1 MEDEF
6 LILFFTM
13 TIMVGV
19 INIFLI
25 IMSFKKLGLKLSGID
40 RRILELSM
48 SKKLCPKCGK
58 PVEQHTLAQ
67 LKECGLKLSDYE

>member
-40 RRILELSM
+40 RRILEMSM
-48 SKKLCPKCGK
+48 SKKLCPRCNK
-58 PVEQHTLAQ
+58 PVEEHTI
-67 LKECGLKLSDYE
+67 KEAKACGLTLEI